1 MPTGGP
7 DSGESLEGSLRRLN
21 QTAPDFPADAK
32 PQATRPGG
40 KMGLVLDMVSHAN
53 GATIDELATQAGW
66 LTHTT
71 RAALT
76 RVRQRGFDIQL
87 AAVGD
92 RRAGNARWRAKLT
105 DFETRLKS

>member
-71 RAALT
+71 RAAPGAEPHSSSRPWATAEPAT
-76 RVRQRGFDIQL
+76 RVGARCVGTDRVGFNQH
-87 AAVGD
+87 
-92 RRAGNARWRAKLT
+92 
-105 DFETRLKS
+105 